1 MGRRPGEDAQWV
13 SESDLARLL
22 RAFAVRALALALFAG
37 LLGQTTLTIVLALAG
52 MGLLLAPADAVDG
65 YPRRK

>member
-1 MGRRPGEDAQWV
+1 V
-13 SESDLARLL
+13 SETDLARLL
-22 RAFAVRALALALFAG
+22 RAFAVRALALALVAG

-52 MGLLLAPADAVDG
+52 MGLLLAPVDAADG